1 MKRFPAT
8 KARLVLRALL
18 RIGWVIIR
26 QVGSHRILAKEGY
39 ENYVFTFHDSVEVS
53 PSALKVISKLTGLQP
68 EDL

>member
-39 ENYVFTFHDSVEVS
+39 ENYTFSFHDSDELGHYI
-53 PSALKVISKLTGLQP
+53 LKDISKETGLQP